1 MIRVFTL
8 RLYEH
13 HLDKSPSPGALP
25 AGVTIDIWGA
35 RAAEGNQA
43 VTRWHPEAAQRFAEG
58 QFCAVAQAGTDV
70 VAYCWLTG
78 APVAVAEINRVLIP
92 GPDEVYLYEAY
103 TSPAWRGRGLF
114 QALLLRLQQYAHD
127 QGRRRALIFVLAS
140 NVPSWRAIERAG
152 FEMFQA
158 VTKIEVLGLGYA
170 WFRGSRSGR
179 ARVTLVPAR

>member
-8 RLYEH
+8 RLYEY
-13 HLDKSPSPGALP
+13 HLDKPASPGALP
-25 AGVTIDIWGA
+25 PGIKIEMWGA
-35 RAAEGNQA
+35 QA
-43 VTRWHPEAAQRFAEG
+43 GADQDITRWHPEAAQRFAEG
-58 QFCAVAQAGTDV
+58 QVCAVAQAGADV

-78 APVAVAEINRVLIP
+78 APVAVAESNRVLVP
-92 GPDEVYLYEAY
+92 GPDEVYLYEAF

-114 QALLLRLQQYAHD
+114 QALLLKLQQFANA
-127 QGRRRALIFVLAS
+127 QGRRRALIFVLAD

-158 VTKIEVLGLGYA
+158 VTKIEVLGLGFA